1 MTTADIRDLARGDT
15 EWAQQQWDRFV
26 KAVAKVGAGDV
37 ERLKAINAD
46 LGYPLAKAVPGLLKW
61 INDFEE
67 AKNRSD
73 VRLSKAQEEASELRV
88 EIESAKASLTVLRDS
103 LAHANRELHK
113 LQAGGDPGPVEVQRR
128 PC

>member
-26 KAVAKVGAGDV
+26 KAVAKVGAGDA
-37 ERLKAINAD
+37 ERLKAINAE

-73 VRLSKAQEEASELRV
+73 QRLSKLQEEVLELRD
-88 EIESAKASLTVLRDS
+88 SLASKDSSLTLCRDS
-103 LAHANRELHK
+103 LAHANK
-113 LQAGGDPGPVEVQRR
+113 ALQGG
-128 PC
+128 